1 MAEKVKRKKRNK
13 KNTAKK
19 IGIITGAF
27 VGVLVISILVLVLVL
42 VHYIEK
48 VNYVP
53 IKEDYTI
60 LAETETFIEDVTN
73 PEETT
78 VADSSDEEIDEY
90 QQAVEEA
97 LASRGEE
104 HYQMEEIYNVLLVG
118 SDERVIGGNARSDTM
133 LLVSINKKTK
143 QIVGTSF
150 LRDLYV
156 KIPEVGFK
164 KLNASYAYGGIELLF
179 DSLEYNFSIHVDR
192 YITVN
197 FQSFIKVVDI
207 LGGLDICVQ
216 EEELYWTNQY
226 IHASNLIVGD
236 EEHSDYLEFANGSP
250 QHLNGK
256 QSLAYARMRFIGNG
270 DFTRTERQR
279 YVVTLIFEK
288 LKKMDPETLIEL
300 LDTILPEVTTNITT
314 PEFLEL
320 ILMLPE
326 ISTYEIVSWSVPNS
340 DMGFKYLNIDG
351 DSFVGIDMNKYV
363 GHLYDIIYSGKKSE
377 KK

>member
-1 MAEKVKRKKRNK
+1 MEGKIKRKRKNK

-27 VGVLVISILVLVLVL
+27 AGVLVISILVLVL

-78 VADSSDEEIDEY
+78 AADSSDEEINEY
-90 QQAVEEA
+90 QQAVENA
-97 LASRGEE
+97 LANRGEE
-104 HYQMEEIYNVLLVG
+104 HYQMEEIYNVLLIG

-143 QIVGTSF
+143 QVVGTSF

-164 KLNASYAYGGIELLF
+164 KLNASYAYGGVELLF

-256 QSLAYARMRFIGNG
+256 QSLAYARMRYVGNG

-288 LKKMDPETLIEL
+288 LKTMDADTLIEL

-314 PEFLEL
+314 AEFLEL

-340 DMGFKYLNIDG
+340 DMGFKYINIDG

-363 GHLYDIIYSGKKSE
+363 GHIYDIVFSGKKIE
-377 KK
+377 KE

>member
-97 LASRGEE
+97 LANRGEE

-256 QSLAYARMRFIGNG
+256 QSLAYARMRFVGNG

>member
-27 VGVLVISILVLVLVL
+27 AGVLVISILVLVLVL

-256 QSLAYARMRFIGNG
+256 QSLAYARMRFVGNG

-363 GHLYDIIYSGKKSE
+363 GHLYDIIYSGKKIE
-377 KK
+377 